1 MSRLSRLASL
11 SSAERRALVEATWCL
26 VVASA
31 RLRLMSFSRLAP
43 TLGRHMAESP
53 DTDAPGALAA
63 AEQVRWAVATV
74 SRVMPRKLN
83 CFPRAVA
90 ATAMLRQREVASTLY
105 LGVDPARSLE
115 AHAWVRAG
123 SILVTGGPDPGRFT
137 VVSMF
142 S

>member
-11 SSAERRALVEATWCL
+11 SSAERRALAEASWCL
-26 VVASA
+26 IVALA
-31 RLRLMSFSRLAP
+31 RLRLTPFSRLAP

-63 AEQVRWAVATV
+63 AEQVRWAVGAV

-90 ATAMLRQREVASTLY
+90 ATTMLRRRAVASTLY

>member
-1 MSRLSRLASL
+1 MSRLTRLASL
-11 SSAERRALVEATWCL
+11 SSAERRALVEASWYLILALT
-26 VVASA
+26 
-31 RLRLMSFSRLAP
+31 RLRLMPFSRVAP

-53 DTDAPGALAA
+53 DTAAPGTLAA
-63 AEQVRWAVATV
+63 AEQVRWAIETA
-74 SRVMPRKLN
+74 SGIMPKKLT

-90 ATAMLRQREVASTLY
+90 ATAMLRRRAVPSTLY
-105 LGVDPARSLE
+105 LGVDHARSLE